1 MNDIRVKIVLILTI
15 GFIIIVALIGF
26 FRIKARQPSQLD
38 TFAQCLESSGT
49 LFYGAFWCSHCQ
61 DQKDLFGSSARY
73 LPYVECSTMDSQ
85 NQLPVCQQNN
95 ITSYPTW
102 TFRDGSRVAGVLQL
116 EELSQRSGCQLTR
129 Q

>member
-1 MNDIRVKIVLILTI
+1 MNDVRVKIVLILTI
-15 GFIIIVALIGF
+15 GFIIGIALIGY
-26 FRIKARQPSQLD
+26 FRIKAKQPGQLD
-38 TFAQCLESSGT
+38 TFTQCLESSGT

-61 DQKDLFGSSARY
+61 DQKDLFDSSARY
-73 LPYVECSTMDSQ
+73 LPYVECSSLDSQ
-85 NQLPVCQQNN
+85 SQLPICEQNN

-129 Q
+129 